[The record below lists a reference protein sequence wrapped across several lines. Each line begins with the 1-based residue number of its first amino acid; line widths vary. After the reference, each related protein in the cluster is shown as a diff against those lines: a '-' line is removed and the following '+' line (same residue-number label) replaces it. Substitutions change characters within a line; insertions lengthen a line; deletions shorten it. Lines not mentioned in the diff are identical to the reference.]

1 MVKDGDQNLQIYS
14 EFFPKNFDFVQDHID
29 LKLLN
34 NYNPIN
40 LLKSICSY
48 FLYKNVVKSTYW
60 KLKIKNG
67 IEKFYS

>member
-1 MVKDGDQNLQIYS
+1 MVKDGDKNLQIYS
-14 EFFPKNFDFVQDHID
+14 EFFPKIFDFVQDHID

-40 LLKSICSY
+40 LLNSICSY
-48 FLYKNVVKSTYW
+48 FWYKNVVKSTYW
-60 KLKIKNG
+60 KLKLKNG

>member
-14 EFFPKNFDFVQDHID
+14 EFFPKNFDFVQDHIG

-40 LLKSICSY
+40 LLKSVCSY
-48 FLYKNVVKSTYW
+48 SLYKNVVKSTYW